1 MKKTSLLVFMFI
13 LLLSGCTN
21 QSVNDQP
28 SPAVQKNPTQ
38 TQSPAVS
45 ASAPV
50 TSTSAPAVTEKTV
63 NTASAAT
70 VKTMSWYFIR
80 NNQHQYPDT
89 NAEMKTMLAQN
100 QAFYII
106 PNDSKKIYLSFD
118 CGYEL
123 GYGQRVLDTLASK
136 QVKAAFFITGQYIKT
151 QPELVKRMHTD
162 GHLVCNHS
170 YNHPDFTTISQAK
183 LTQEITSLGTSYT
196 DLTGSALDKYLRP
209 PMGNFNANSLEWTKD
224 LGYTTVFWS
233 MAWKDWDPKQQP
245 GADFVYQHVIDNIHP
260 GAIIL
265 MHIVSQSDTE
275 ALDRIITELQSE
287 GYVFSTFN
295 N

>member
-1 MKKTSLLVFMFI
+1 MKKSILLVVIFI

-21 QSVNDQP
+21 KPVADQP
-28 SPAVQKNPTQ
+28 VPATQNPTRAEV
-38 TQSPAVS
+38 PAS
-45 ASAPV
+45 
-50 TSTSAPAVTEKTV
+50 TTSAPAVTVKPV
-63 NTASAAT
+63 NTNAAAT
-70 VKTMSWYFIR
+70 VKKMSWYFIR
-80 NNQHQYPDT
+80 NNQHLYPDT
-89 NAEMKTMLAQN
+89 NAAMKKMLEQN

-123 GYGQRVLDTLASK
+123 GYGQRILDTLASK
-136 QVKAAFFITGQYIKT
+136 QIKAAFFITGQYIKT
-151 QPELVKRMHTD
+151 QPELVKRMHAD
-162 GHLVCNHS
+162 GHLVCNHT
-170 YNHPDFTTISQAK
+170 YNHPDLTTISQAK
-183 LTQEITSLGTSYT
+183 LTQEITSLGTSYA

-209 PMGNFNANSLEWTKD
+209 PMGNFNDNSLEWTKD

-275 ALDRIITELQSE
+275 ALDKIITELQSE

>member
-1 MKKTSLLVFMFI
+1 MKKSILLVFMFI
-13 LLLSGCTN
+13 LLLSGCAGKPAK
-21 QSVNDQP
+21 SQP
-28 SPAVQKNPTQ
+28 VPAAQNPVQTEI
-38 TQSPAVS
+38 PAPS
-45 ASAPV
+45 ISAP
-50 TSTSAPAVTEKTV
+50 TATDKPV
-63 NTASAAT
+63 NTAPVAT
-70 VKTMSWYFIR
+70 VKTLSWYFIR

-89 NAEMKTMLAQN
+89 NADMKKMLAQS
-100 QAFYII
+100 QGLYVI

-123 GYGQRVLDTLASK
+123 GYGQRILDTLASK

-151 QPELVKRMHTD
+151 QPDLVKRMHAD
-162 GHLVCNHS
+162 GHLVCNHT
-170 YNHPDFTTISQAK
+170 YNHPDLTTISQAK
-183 LTQEITSLGTSYT
+183 LTQEISSLEKSYL
-196 DLTGSALDKYLRP
+196 DLTGFAMDKYLRP

-260 GAIIL
+260 GAVIL

-275 ALDRIITELQSE
+275 ALDKIITELQAE